1 MRASSAICVLAAA
14 LLGFG
19 CCGTDRSVTPAAD
32 TDVTGSEPTLRQGG
46 AAGFVEILPGVRIN
60 EALRTLE
67 FDAVVAMDCH
77 HPETPDVYLEMI
89 CCTPD
94 TREHESLVVTTVPPS
109 SIHAGLLALGG
120 EPGSPG
126 GWRRA
131 GDTVVPVA
139 PEGDRVRVWFI
150 TSTADGGRTMQTPEH
165 WIVQRKTRQPLMTA
179 MPGSG
184 WVFAGS
190 RMREFRGR
198 EVYDADGTGQLI
210 GLHTFGSETIAWTR
224 VESPEASV
232 QEPLWLANNDVVP
245 EIGAPVTVRVSLEP
259 DGASPL
265 SD

>member
-1 MRASSAICVLAAA
+1 
-14 LLGFG
+14 
-19 CCGTDRSVTPAAD
+19 
-32 TDVTGSEPTLRQGG
+32 
-46 AAGFVEILPGVRIN
+46 
-60 EALRTLE
+60 
-67 FDAVVAMDCH
+67 
-77 HPETPDVYLEMI
+77 
-89 CCTPD
+89 
-94 TREHESLVVTTVPPS
+94 
-109 SIHAGLLALGG
+109 
-120 EPGSPG
+120 
-126 GWRRA
+126 
-131 GDTVVPVA
+131 
-139 PEGDRVRVWFI
+139 
-150 TSTADGGRTMQTPEH
+150 
-165 WIVQRKTRQPLMTA
+165 MTA